1 MPDTGKEAT
10 MYALAVNGSPRKHGN
25 TEILLNAVL
34 SPLADA
40 GWDTEL
46 FQIGGKTIKGCA
58 ACGKCAESKDGRCIN
73 TADVFNTVME
83 KMIRADAIILGSP
96 TYFAD
101 VTAEMKALIDRS
113 GFTAM
118 AGGRLFAGK
127 IGAAVV
133 AVRRGAAVHV
143 FDTMN
148 HLFFISQML
157 VPGSTYWNMGYG
169 LNKGDVLQDAEALA
183 NMEHLGKAVDWLGKA
198 IAPHKAAYPVQR

>member
-1 MPDTGKEAT
+1 
-10 MYALAVNGSPRKHGN
+10 MYALAVNGSPRKKGN

-34 SPLADA
+34 APLADA
-40 GWDTEL
+40 GWETE
-46 FQIGGKTIKGCA
+46 QIQVGGKTLKGCT
-58 ACGKCAESKDGRCIN
+58 ACGKCAESKDGHCIN
-73 TADVFNTVME
+73 SADMFNSVMD
-83 KMIRADAIILGSP
+83 KMVRADAIILGSP

-101 VTAEMKALIDRS
+101 VTAEMKALIDRA

-148 HLFFISQML
+148 HLFLISQML
-157 VPGSTYWNMGYG
+157 IPGSTYWNMGYG
-169 LNKGDVLQDAEALA
+169 LEKGDVLQDAEALA
-183 NMEHLGKAVDWLGKA
+183 NMAHLGRAIDWLGRA
-198 IAPHKAAYPVQR
+198 IAPHKATYPVQE